1 MSAPH
6 LARLPDWQA
15 RFAALCDARRS
26 TPFAWGS
33 HDCCLWAADC
43 VQAITGHDF
52 AAPYRGRYD
61 DAKGAAELLVRD
73 GGVGAIASAALG
85 APVPVSLATVGDV
98 VLVQQ
103 EGRKALAVCNGSA
116 ALATGPHGLVSIG
129 MDAALAAWKV

>member
-1 MSAPH
+1 MTPIK
-6 LARLPDWQA
+6 RLPDWQA
-15 RFAALCDARRS
+15 RFAELCEERRS

-43 VQAITGHDF
+43 VQAITGNDF
-52 AAPYRGRYD
+52 AASYRGRYD
-61 DAKGAAELLVRD
+61 DAKGAAELLVHA

-85 APVPVSLATVGDV
+85 APVPVSRATVGDV

-103 EGRKALAVCNGSA
+103 EGRKALAACNGSA